1 MPSNNNCEARL
12 IDVLSRQK
20 ELYLQVIPVAVTVAE
35 QLESGSF
42 PQTEFESMMDSIN
55 QIRELDQQVIS
66 DRDRVDSQN
75 LSPNSTLPGLKVEL
89 EKLVTQLL
97 GITNAI
103 EERIKSAKDQ
113 LAPNMSRQVVASK
126 MNRAYSR

>member
-1 MPSNNNCEARL
+1 
-12 IDVLSRQK
+12 
-20 ELYLQVIPVAVTVAE
+20 
-35 QLESGSF
+35 
-42 PQTEFESMMDSIN
+42 MMDSIS
-55 QIRELDQQVIS
+55 QIRELDQQVVS

-75 LSPNSTLPGLKVEL
+75 LSPNSILPGLKVEL

-97 GITNAI
+97 EITNAI